1 MKKVD
6 HQYLLEFC
14 FFKKIRQMFLS
25 LFLSQFR
32 VSLPFCR
39 WVGLVEKGQRAAV
52 GTERSEYVDI
62 VWEFSAAIA

>member
-1 MKKVD
+1 
-6 HQYLLEFC
+6 
-14 FFKKIRQMFLS
+14 MFLS
-25 LFLSQFR
+25 LFLPQFR

-39 WVGLVEKGQRAAV
+39 WVGLVERGQRAAA